1 MKLSLFDGRVL
12 RAASLSAAIVL
23 LAFAAAFA
31 WLDAR
36 VDRILDRE
44 VASAVAQ
51 EVALLDTIDREE
63 GRAALERAIDTRLR
77 VAGERQALLL
87 VNVQGE
93 RIAGNLDALPTRID
107 DGGSWGLFELPDG
120 RRLRA
125 MVATFNG
132 DARLLAGE
140 FGDGHS
146 DVGRS
151 ILVAATLAMLV
162 ALTIGFGATWRFN
175 RYVLDRIDG
184 LALTARQIMRG
195 QMTARAPEGL
205 HVDAFGELS
214 RVFNEMLDQSEALIT
229 GMRTVTDSLAHD
241 LRTPLTRM
249 HASIAAAR
257 EVTDAGERGE
267 LLAVAEAEAGRAL
280 QTFTAL
286 IDLARAEAGLSRESM
301 EPVALDAL
309 ATDVVELF
317 EPLAESRQQSLT
329 LVNAPVRAL
338 AHRQILFQALGN
350 LLENAASHTPAG
362 TVVRLR
368 VERRGD
374 ELVVIVEDYGGAI
387 ADVDVARVF
396 DKFEHG
402 RAEGSAG
409 GVGLG
414 LAICRAIVRLHDG
427 RASAQRMPGGGTA
440 FSFTLPL
447 EPAPPPPA

>member
-23 LAFAAAFA
+23 LACAAAFA

-63 GRAALERAIDTRLR
+63 GRAALKRAIDTRLR
-77 VAGERQALLL
+77 LVGERQVLLL
-87 VNVQGE
+87 VTARGE
-93 RIAGNLDALPTRID
+93 RIAGNLAALPARID

-125 MVATFNG
+125 MVATLNG

-140 FGDGHS
+140 FGDGHG

-257 EVTDAGERGE
+257 EVADAQERDE
-267 LLAVAEAEAGRAL
+267 LLAVAEAEAERAL

-329 LVNAPVRAL
+329 LENAPVHAL

-350 LLENAASHTPAG
+350 LLENAIKYSPPQSRIAVALSRDGRYAQFRITDSGAG
-362 TVVRLR
+362 IPREAHEQVMRPFVRL
-368 VERRGD
+368 EN
-374 ELVVIVEDYGGAI
+374 
-387 ADVDVARVF
+387 AR
-396 DKFEHG
+396 DTP
-402 RAEGSAG
+402 GS
-409 GVGLG
+409 GLG
-414 LAICRAIVRLHDG
+414 LSIAAAAAKLHGGMLALDTSDDGFCVRL
-427 RASAQRMPGGGTA
+427 
-440 FSFTLPL
+440 TLVAL
-447 EPAPPPPA
+447 A

>member
-1 MKLSLFDGRVL
+1 VRASLFDGRVL
-12 RAASLSAAIVL
+12 RAASLAAAIVL
-23 LAFAAAFA
+23 LACAAAFA
-31 WLDAR
+31 WLDTR

-107 DGGSWGLFELPDG
+107 DGGTWGLYELPDG

-125 MVATFNG
+125 MIATLNG
-132 DARLLAGE
+132 DARLFAGE
-140 FGDGHS
+140 FGDGHG

-162 ALTIGFGATWRFN
+162 ALAIGFGATWRFN

-184 LALTARQIMRG
+184 LAQTARQIMRG

-257 EVTDAGERGE
+257 EVADAGERGE

-350 LLENAASHTPAG
+350 LLENAIKYSPPRSRIAVALSREGRHAQFRITDSGAG
-362 TVVRLR
+362 IPIEAHEQVTRPFVRL
-368 VERRGD
+368 EN
-374 ELVVIVEDYGGAI
+374 
-387 ADVDVARVF
+387 AR
-396 DKFEHG
+396 DTP
-402 RAEGSAG
+402 GS
-409 GVGLG
+409 GLG
-414 LAICRAIVRLHDG
+414 LSIAAAAAKLHGGLLTLDTSDDGFCVRL
-427 RASAQRMPGGGTA
+427 
-440 FSFTLPL
+440 TLVAL
-447 EPAPPPPA
+447 D

>member
-1 MKLSLFDGRVL
+1 MRASLFDGRVL
-12 RAASLSAAIVL
+12 RAASLAAAIVL
-23 LAFAAAFA
+23 LACAAAFA
-31 WLDAR
+31 WLDTR

-77 VAGERQALLL
+77 LAGERQALLL
-87 VNVQGE
+87 VDVQGE

-107 DGGSWGLFELPDG
+107 DGGTWGLYELPDG

-125 MVATFNG
+125 MIATLNG
-132 DARLLAGE
+132 DARLFAGE
-140 FGDGHS
+140 FGDGHG

-162 ALTIGFGATWRFN
+162 ALAIGFGATWRFN
-175 RYVLDRIDG
+175 RHVLDRIDG
-184 LALTARQIMRG
+184 LAQTARQIMRG

-350 LLENAASHTPAG
+350 LLENAIKYSPPRSRIALALSREGRHAQFRITDSGAG
-362 TVVRLR
+362 IPIEAHEQVTRPFVRLENAR
-368 VERRGD
+368 DTPGSG
-374 ELVVIVEDYGGAI
+374 LVLSIAAAAAKLHGGLLTL
-387 ADVDVARVF
+387 DTSDDGF
-396 DKFEHG
+396 
-402 RAEGSAG
+402 
-409 GVGLG
+409 
-414 LAICRAIVRLHDG
+414 CVRL
-427 RASAQRMPGGGTA
+427 
-440 FSFTLPL
+440 TLVAL
-447 EPAPPPPA
+447 D

>member
-1 MKLSLFDGRVL
+1 MRASLFDGRVL
-12 RAASLSAAIVL
+12 RAASLAAAIVL
-23 LAFAAAFA
+23 LACAAAFA

-107 DGGSWGLFELPDG
+107 DGGTWGLYELPDG

-125 MVATFNG
+125 MIATLNG
-132 DARLLAGE
+132 DARLFAGE
-140 FGDGHS
+140 FGDGHG

-162 ALTIGFGATWRFN
+162 ALAIGFGATWRFN

-184 LALTARQIMRG
+184 LAQTARQIMRG

-267 LLAVAEAEAGRAL
+267 LLAVAGGRGA
-280 QTFTAL
+280 
-286 IDLARAEAGLSRESM
+286 DARCRPSR
-301 EPVALDAL
+301 P
-309 ATDVVELF
+309 
-317 EPLAESRQQSLT
+317 
-329 LVNAPVRAL
+329 
-338 AHRQILFQALGN
+338 
-350 LLENAASHTPAG
+350 
-362 TVVRLR
+362 
-368 VERRGD
+368 
-374 ELVVIVEDYGGAI
+374 
-387 ADVDVARVF
+387 
-396 DKFEHG
+396 
-402 RAEGSAG
+402 
-409 GVGLG
+409 
-414 LAICRAIVRLHDG
+414 
-427 RASAQRMPGGGTA
+427 
-440 FSFTLPL
+440 
-447 EPAPPPPA
+447 

>member
-1 MKLSLFDGRVL
+1 VKTSLFDGRLL
-12 RAASLSAAIVL
+12 RAATLSATIA
-23 LAFAAAFA
+23 LAVSAAAFV

-51 EVALLDTIDREE
+51 ETAMLDTIDREE
-63 GRAALERAIDTRLR
+63 GREALERAIDTRLR
-77 VAGERQALLL
+77 VADARQVLLL
-87 VNVQGE
+87 VDARGR
-93 RIAGNLDALPTRID
+93 RIAGNLPEVPARTGDGDDA
-107 DGGSWGLFELPDG
+107 WGLYQLADG

-125 MVATFNG
+125 TIATLNA
-132 DARLLAGE
+132 DSRLLVGE
-140 FGDGHS
+140 FGDGHG

-162 ALTIGFGATWRFN
+162 TLAIGFGAAWRFN
-175 RYVLDRIDG
+175 RYVLDRIG
-184 LALTARQIMRG
+184 ALAVTARQIMRG
-195 QMTARAPEGL
+195 QMTARAPEGR

-257 EVTDAGERGE
+257 EVDDSGQRDE
-267 LLAVAEAEAGRAL
+267 LLAVAEAEAEHAL

-317 EPLAESRQQSLT
+317 EPLADSQRQRLT
-329 LVNAPVRAL
+329 FAAAPIRAL

-350 LLENAASHTPAG
+350 LLENAIKDTPPGSLIALELERDGRLAQFCITDSGAG
-362 TVVRLR
+362 IPSEALEQVTRPFVRL
-368 VERRGD
+368 ENARGTP
-374 ELVVIVEDYGGAI
+374 
-387 ADVDVARVF
+387 
-396 DKFEHG
+396 
-402 RAEGSAG
+402 GS
-409 GVGLG
+409 GLG
-414 LAICRAIVRLHDG
+414 LAIAAAAAKLHGGTLALESIDGGFRVRL
-427 RASAQRMPGGGTA
+427 
-440 FSFTLPL
+440 TLVAL
-447 EPAPPPPA
+447 D

>member
-1 MKLSLFDGRVL
+1 VRASLFDGRVL
-12 RAASLSAAIVL
+12 RAASLAAAIVL
-23 LAFAAAFA
+23 LACAAAFA
-31 WLDAR
+31 WLDTR

-77 VAGERQALLL
+77 LVGERQVLLL
-87 VNVQGE
+87 VNARGE
-93 RIAGNLDALPTRID
+93 RIAGNLAALPTRID
-107 DGGSWGLFELPDG
+107 DGGTWGLFELPDG

-257 EVTDAGERGE
+257 EVADAQERDE
-267 LLAVAEAEAGRAL
+267 LLAVAEADAERAL

-329 LVNAPVRAL
+329 LVNAPVHAL

-350 LLENAASHTPAG
+350 LLENAIKYSPLQSRIAVALSRDGPYAQFRITDSGAG
-362 TVVRLR
+362 IPREAHEQVMRPFVRL
-368 VERRGD
+368 EN
-374 ELVVIVEDYGGAI
+374 
-387 ADVDVARVF
+387 AR
-396 DKFEHG
+396 DTP
-402 RAEGSAG
+402 GS
-409 GVGLG
+409 GLG
-414 LAICRAIVRLHDG
+414 LSIAAAAAKLHGGMLTLDTSDDGFCVRL
-427 RASAQRMPGGGTA
+427 
-440 FSFTLPL
+440 TLVAL
-447 EPAPPPPA
+447 D